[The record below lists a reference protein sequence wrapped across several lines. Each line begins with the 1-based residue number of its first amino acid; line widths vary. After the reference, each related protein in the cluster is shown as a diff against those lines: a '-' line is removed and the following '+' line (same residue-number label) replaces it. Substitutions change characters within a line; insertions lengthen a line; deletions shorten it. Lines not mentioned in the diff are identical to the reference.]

1 MAAFDYRQSCC
12 GRYVMLPGGLALP
25 IEPIL
30 LALELE
36 RRGVKLWRDGDD
48 IVIEPFSLLSDD
60 DKTQLKFWKRHV
72 LALLDYR
79 PESVQ

>member
-1 MAAFDYRQSCC
+1 VAASDYRQSCC
-12 GRYVMLPGGLALP
+12 GRYVMLSGGLALP

-30 LALELE
+30 LA
-36 RRGVKLWRDGDD
+36 
-48 IVIEPFSLLSDD
+48 
-60 DKTQLKFWKRHV
+60 V